1 MSIKRVTF
9 SHKVFADNKRDFEI
23 QQITKDFKDTPL
35 TPADIQISYYRGHYG
50 MLGIDNIE
58 EIEDESIS
66 QV

>member
-23 QQITKDFKDTPL
+23 QQITRDFKDTKL
-35 TPADIQISYYRGHYG
+35 TPADIQIAYYKGHYG

-58 EIEDESIS
+58 EIEDET
-66 QV
+66 